1 MTSNSRQGA
10 RTPQSGGRGNLAGYI
25 TDPGFVPGL
34 LFYFWA
40 VAGKVRKMQKDHH
53 EVIAMGRKT
62 ITMMLRKARS
72 IGRKKELALTWAD
85 QRQAD
90 IFVLVKRLEAAISRN
105 DHDDITIATGRLQEL
120 IGRTYE
126 ALPRVLDELSKT
138 PVIDCMGGD
147 LTECGAASLDECLD
161 WAQGQIATG
170 QALLTRLYQAE
181 RACRPASS
189 HRLQF
194 CRPNTALSGHVF
206 TSNVGHPRFD

>member
-1 MTSNSRQGA
+1 
-10 RTPQSGGRGNLAGYI
+10 
-25 TDPGFVPGL
+25 
-34 LFYFWA
+34 
-40 VAGKVRKMQKDHH
+40 
-53 EVIAMGRKT
+53 MGRKT

-138 PVIDCMGGD
+138 PVIDGMGGD

-181 RACRPASS
+181 HADLHQAIDSSFADLTQHYRAMFL
-189 HRLQF
+189 RLMWVI
-194 CRPNTALSGHVF
+194 RLLTGDEKIKNLAGDAGDL
-206 TSNVGHPRFD
+206 NRA